1 MYTAYVQVF
10 IGQLVTNML
19 STHKE
24 SKTGS
29 AIPLQARRFRGPFI
43 NCVWKVTD
51 YGTTEP
57 RLKEHC
63 AWRWRK
69 TQTLTKECGQLAG
82 AAVTCYYSCCEKRGK
97 LAP

>member
-24 SKTGS
+24 RKTGS

-51 YGTTEP
+51 YGSNRATFKGTL
-57 RLKEHC
+57 RL
-63 AWRWRK
+63 A
-69 TQTLTKECGQLAG
+69 L
-82 AAVTCYYSCCEKRGK
+82 EKNTNFNKGVWAIGRSGSH
-97 LAP
+97 LLLLML